1 MHINKNMTT
10 PKVLQPLVND
20 EAQKQSLIDSFFNL
34 SDVAIAA
41 LAQEATKAAVKDLH
55 DRGISTYGMRDG
67 IMYETKPNGETV
79 RVVDP
84 SSKI

>member
-1 MHINKNMTT
+1 MDTIKIYPPM
-10 PKVLQPLVND
+10 VNG
-20 EAQKQSLIDSFFNL
+20 EAEIDRQEQSSVDSFFNL
-34 SDVAIAA
+34 SDEAIAA

-79 RVVDP
+79 KVADP

>member
-1 MHINKNMTT
+1 M
-10 PKVLQPLVND
+10 VNG
-20 EAQKQSLIDSFFNL
+20 EAEIDRQEQSSVDSFFNL
-34 SDVAIAA
+34 SDEAIAA

-79 RVVDP
+79 KVADS